1 MKPTK
6 HPSQLGFP
14 SVLSSSCRPAHTR
27 AKMPEPAGQ
36 CRARRSFMPKFVI
49 EREIP
54 GAGKMTDAQA
64 RETAL
69 KSVGV
74 LKNLGPQIQWLH
86 SYVTDDKV
94 YCVYVA
100 PDEET
105 ILEHARRAGF
115 PANRVSA
122 VRRLSGSRSGTF
134 LCRNYRH
141 SRGSTVSAVLPRCA
155 HRSSARIF
163 VMESLRI
170 GRQTYAGPRER
181 LGFLLSLSR
190 GSHVFT
196 QADVGMQKKWLPPCS
211 PRRLCQRFF

>member
-1 MKPTK
+1 
-6 HPSQLGFP
+6 
-14 SVLSSSCRPAHTR
+14 
-27 AKMPEPAGQ
+27 
-36 CRARRSFMPKFVI
+36 MPKYLI

-54 GAGKMTDAQA
+54 KVGHMSPEALQA
-64 RETAL
+64 ASR
-69 KSVGV
+69 KSCCV
-74 LKNLGPQIQWLH
+74 LQNLGPQIQWLH

-141 SRGSTVSAVLPRCA
+141 SRGSTVLAPLPRLGCTVLPD
-155 HRSSARIF
+155 S
-163 VMESLRI
+163 V
-170 GRQTYAGPRER
+170 
-181 LGFLLSLSR
+181 
-190 GSHVFT
+190 
-196 QADVGMQKKWLPPCS
+196 
-211 PRRLCQRFF
+211 